1 MDLNIYPC
9 MCLLKYSYGR
19 CITIMDYVKWNPLE
33 STDVV
38 EWTKGLT
45 STSCI
50 NINIIANT
58 SIKLSMQQR
67 NYNPQGLFCN
77 GYDLLM

>member
-1 MDLNIYPC
+1 MW
-9 MCLLKYSYGR
+9 LLKYSYGR

-50 NINIIANT
+50 NINIITKYGN
-58 SIKLSMQQR
+58 R
-67 NYNPQGLFCN
+67 
-77 GYDLLM
+77 GYDEMYDA